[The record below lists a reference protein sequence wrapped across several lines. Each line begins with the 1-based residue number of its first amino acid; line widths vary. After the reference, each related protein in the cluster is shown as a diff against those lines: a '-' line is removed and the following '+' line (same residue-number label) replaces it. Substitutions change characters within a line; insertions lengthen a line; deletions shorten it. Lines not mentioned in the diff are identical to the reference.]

1 MRPNQAKLHLAIG
14 AFAGEEWALGQAAE
28 IAGISQT
35 ELSAV
40 SIQWWSYAEEIKG
53 TGFKHFNPE
62 AMTVIGSG
70 EAQELLVLSD
80 DGNQQKKAAE
90 PAFRSFR
97 VKP

>member
-1 MRPNQAKLHLAIG
+1 MDLGTGSGDRGHPPDGTLSRIHSVVVLHG
-14 AFAGEEWALGQAAE
+14 GGQ
-28 IAGISQT
+28 
-35 ELSAV
+35 
-40 SIQWWSYAEEIKG
+40 G